1 MKPATVVCLAGVA
14 VLRKTALAP
23 VAHGQ
28 TVNEPAPPKKEPAS
42 DVAVIDIE
50 YVLRHHVPLERKL
63 TDLVKGAEELAKHV
77 SQEQAAI
84 AKKRESLRTW
94 KVDTPQ
100 HQEISQEVVKAEAAL
115 QAFAEAKRAVFR
127 RQEARLYYAAYEEIR
142 AAVGAFSRK
151 HDIVLVLSHNME
163 RPDIDAPE
171 DIEHAIR
178 SPVVYQHRRDI
189 TQPIVDL
196 ISAGVPAEGPAT
208 QCPSIFSRPMEE
220 LRATGLKF
228 PFHRTKPF
236 FSGHVDPV
244 PK

>member
-1 MKPATVVCLAGVA
+1 M
-14 VLRKTALAP
+14 TAFAP

-28 TVNEPAPPKKEPAS
+28 TENEPAPPKKEPSS

-50 YVLRHHVPLERKL
+50 YVLRHHVPLGCKL
-63 TDLVKGAEELAKHV
+63 ADLVKEAEELAKQV

-84 AKKRESLRTW
+84 EKKRESLQTW

-127 RQEARLYYAAYEEIR
+127 RQEAKLYYAAYEEIC
-142 AAVGAFSRK
+142 AAVETFSRK
-151 HDIVLVLSHNME
+151 HNIVLVLSKNTE

-171 DIEHAIR
+171 DIEAAIR

-189 TQPIVDL
+189 TQQIMHL
-196 ISAGVPAEGPAT
+196 INAGVPA
-208 QCPSIFSRPMEE
+208 QCPSILFRPVEE
-220 LRATGLKF
+220 LRATGLKL
-228 PFHRTKPF
+228 PFHRTAKPHF
-236 FSGHVDPV
+236 PWPAPSPTE
-244 PK
+244 